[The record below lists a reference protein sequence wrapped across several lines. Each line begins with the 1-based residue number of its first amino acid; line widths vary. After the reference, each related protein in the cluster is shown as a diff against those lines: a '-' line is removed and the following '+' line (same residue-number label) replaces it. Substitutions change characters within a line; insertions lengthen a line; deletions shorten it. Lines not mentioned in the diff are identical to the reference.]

1 LGTFDI
7 SQQNR
12 ACSQIILR
20 PLMHSENLTIQKK
33 SLPLFQNH
41 ISEEVYKYALQHKKI
56 IVRFGRFPHWNAILG
71 RTATD
76 SDIQFLKGPGSS
88 F

>member
-1 LGTFDI
+1 M
-7 SQQNR
+7 SVAKNNENN
-12 ACSQIILR
+12 S
-20 PLMHSENLTIQKK
+20 SETGPNGEKIDVRKVVCFNMFRCNTKK
-33 SLPLFQNH
+33 F
-41 ISEEVYKYALQHKKI
+41 

-76 SDIQFLKGPGSS
+76 PDIQFLKGSGSS